1 MTATE
6 AVHPRSLGIDTWPDE
21 TVLDALLAG
30 QKQAITAVGDALS
43 ALASAAEAIA
53 ARLRD
58 GGRIIY
64 LGAGSSG
71 LLAALDGMEL
81 AGTFGWPEERT
92 IFVLANGHTIA
103 PGIPGGGEDD
113 AERGRAEMVLHNPGP
128 PDAVIAVTASG
139 STAYTLSAA
148 AAARQ
153 AGALTVGIANNR
165 DAPLLRQ
172 VEVPVFLDSGPEI
185 IVGSTR
191 LGAGTA
197 QKAALGLLS
206 SLVMIRLGHI
216 YDGLMVNLRADN
228 RKLKARAITTL
239 VHITGATA
247 GEADDALEKAHGQ
260 VKLAALILRGK
271 TLDEAEESLATA
283 EGNLRTAL
291 ARLH

>member
-6 AVHPRSLGIDTWPDE
+6 ALHPRSLGIDTWPDE
-21 TVLDALLAG
+21 TVLDALLTG
-30 QKQAITAVGDALS
+30 QKQAIAAVGAALS
-43 ALASAAEAIA
+43 ALAAAAEAIA

-103 PGIPGGGEDD
+103 PGMPGGREDD
-113 AERGRAEMVLHNPGP
+113 AERGRAEMVLHNPRP
-128 PDAVIAVTASG
+128 VDAVIAVTASG

-153 AGALTVGIANNR
+153 AGALTVGLANNR
-165 DAPLLRQ
+165 EAPLLRQ

-260 VKLAALILRGK
+260 VKHAALILRGK
-271 TLDEAEESLATA
+271 TLEEAEASLATA

-291 ARLH
+291 SRLH